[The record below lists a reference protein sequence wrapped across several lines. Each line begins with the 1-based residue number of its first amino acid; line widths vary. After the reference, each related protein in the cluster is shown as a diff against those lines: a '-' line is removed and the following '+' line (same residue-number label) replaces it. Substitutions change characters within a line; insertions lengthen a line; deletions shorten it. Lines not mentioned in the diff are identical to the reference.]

1 MRFSKLF
8 WMGLLIVV
16 LTGLFLSGI
25 MYVQDITLKKSNYSF
40 TVIFANVQGLN
51 EGDDVNMLGKR
62 IGKVSRAKII
72 GQKIAV
78 ELSIDNSFAFK
89 IPIDSKIEVKSE
101 GLMGSK
107 YVSINPGVND
117 KKYILAGE
125 TVEGQREYDFSEIT
139 PGILPITQDI
149 GIFARRLK
157 ATLGEEEKDRIRNT
171 ILNIE
176 SLTSELDGFVKGY
189 RDVLSKTERES
200 LKNIVNNLKT
210 ASETIKEKVDND
222 LSQILSGLKNVSD
235 QSEDLK
241 QAIVNLKSSSES
253 LNSSS
258 KKFENIL
265 TKIDSG
271 EGTLGKMINDPAL
284 YDNLNALSKDGRELV
299 QDIKDNP
306 TKYMKAYWKGKK

>member
-1 MRFSKLF
+1 MKFSKLF
-8 WMGLLIVV
+8 WMGLLIFV
-16 LTGLFLSGI
+16 LTGLFLIGI
-25 MYVQDITLKKSNYSF
+25 MYIQDITIKKSNYSF

-139 PGILPITQDI
+139 PGIVPITQDI
-149 GIFARRLK
+149 GVFARRLK

-189 RDVLSKTERES
+189 RDVLSKAERES
-200 LKNIVNNLKT
+200 LKDIVNNLKT

-235 QSEDLK
+235 QSENLK

-271 EGTLGKMINDPAL
+271 EGTLGKMINDPAF

>member
-1 MRFSKLF
+1 MKFSKLF
-8 WMGLLIVV
+8 WMGLLIFI
-16 LTGLFLSGI
+16 LTGLFLIGI
-25 MYVQDITLKKSNYSF
+25 MYIQDISIKKSNYSF
-40 TVIFANVQGLN
+40 TVIFSNVQGLN

-107 YVSINPGVND
+107 YVSINPGVNN

-149 GIFARRLK
+149 GVFARRLK

-200 LKNIVNNLKT
+200 LKDIVNNLKT

-284 YDNLNALSKDGRELV
+284 YDNLKALTQDGRELV